1 MGKKKNKNSLSNI
14 KNIGASSFLKRYYG
28 ISHEDIANMTH
39 ENMKSFF
46 PQLQRASFEYV
57 QKNPELVTTGKIIM
71 VEDVRHYQ
79 IPYFAPETIPSEDL
93 FLGCDDREKV
103 IRKIVSLFQIAIE
116 KNIPALFIIEC
127 SNPIQPFA
135 FQPRDILPNMIEGD
149 CLSFMMEATN
159 QGSGL
164 LIRKDYSLVG
174 YRILNH
180 GDNCYETV
188 ILPPLQRQAIGIS
201 KKTDAMGIFYE
212 DGLLGI
218 TIGGTLREISNKE
231 NLQKELL
238 LLYPIPE
245 PKERERE
252 ITAIV
257 NSPSS
262 YSLNEMSVYELTQ
275 LMKVYRDSNQMTY
288 YHIVRRELV
297 RRTRDSK
304 EFKIMKEREK
314 NKRLLLEGE
323 D

>member
-1 MGKKKNKNSLSNI
+1 
-14 KNIGASSFLKRYYG
+14 
-28 ISHEDIANMTH
+28 MTH

-46 PQLQRASFEYV
+46 PQLQRTSFEYV
-57 QKNPELVTTGKIIM
+57 QKNPELVIIGKIIM

-79 IPYFAPETIPSEDL
+79 IPYLAPETVPSENL

-103 IRKIVSLFQIAIE
+103 IKKIVNLFQTAIDQ
-116 KNIPALFIIEC
+116 NIPALFIIEC

-135 FQPRDILPNMIEGD
+135 FQPKDIIPNMVEGD
-149 CLSFMMEATN
+149 CLLPMMEATN
-159 QGSGL
+159 QDSGL
-164 LIRKDYSLVG
+164 LIRKDYSIVG
-174 YRILNH
+174 YSMLNH

-188 ILPPLQRQAIGIS
+188 ILPPLQGQAIGIS
-201 KKTDAMGIFYE
+201 KKTDAMGVFYE
-212 DGLLGI
+212 EGLLGI
-218 TIGGTLREISNKE
+218 TIDGTLKEIPNKDS
-231 NLQKELL
+231 LQKELL

-252 ITAIV
+252 VTVIV

-275 LMKVYRDSNQMTY
+275 LMKVYRDSNQMAY

-297 RRTRDSK
+297 RRTKDSK
-304 EFKIMKEREK
+304 EFKVTREREK
-314 NKRLLLEGE
+314 NKRFLLEGE

>member
-1 MGKKKNKNSLSNI
+1 MGKKKKNSLSSI

-28 ISHEDIANMTH
+28 ISHEDIDNMTH

-46 PQLQRASFEYV
+46 PQLQRTSFEYV
-57 QKNPELVTTGKIIM
+57 QKNPELVTIGKIIM

-79 IPYFAPETIPSEDL
+79 IPYLAPETVPSENL

-103 IRKIVSLFQIAIE
+103 IKKIVNLFQTAIDQ
-116 KNIPALFIIEC
+116 NIPALFIIEC

-135 FQPRDILPNMIEGD
+135 FQPKDIIPNMVEGE
-149 CLSFMMEATN
+149 CLLPMMEATN
-159 QGSGL
+159 QASGL
-164 LIRKDYSLVG
+164 LIRKDYSVVG
-174 YRILNH
+174 YSMLNH

-188 ILPPLQRQAIGIS
+188 ILPPLQGQAIGIS
-201 KKTDAMGIFYE
+201 KKTDAMGVFYE
-212 DGLLGI
+212 EGLLGI
-218 TIGGTLREISNKE
+218 TIDGTLKEIPNKDS
-231 NLQKELL
+231 LQKELL

-252 ITAIV
+252 VTVIV

-275 LMKVYRDSNQMTY
+275 LMKVYRDSNQMAY

-297 RRTRDSK
+297 RRTKDSK
-304 EFKIMKEREK
+304 EFKVTREREK
-314 NKRLLLEGE
+314 NKRFLLEGE